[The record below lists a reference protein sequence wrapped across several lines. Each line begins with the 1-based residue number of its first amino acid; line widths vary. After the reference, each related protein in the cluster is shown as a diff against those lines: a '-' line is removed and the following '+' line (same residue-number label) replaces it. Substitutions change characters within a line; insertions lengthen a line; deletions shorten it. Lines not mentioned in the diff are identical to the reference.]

1 MGGGELARCLSGHWV
16 GEKVNYLL
24 YIIVESEDLDR
35 EMQAEI
41 LLLVVAAIESMEL
54 GRNNCLIFHLKLWTR
69 LTSN

>member
-1 MGGGELARCLSGHWV
+1 M
-16 GEKVNYLL
+16 NYLL